1 MRAEARHQESW
12 RLSERAEVAAMSG
25 RGAPHLGIDHF
36 VIDHLGIDHFGID
49 HLVVD
54 HPDHRRRGKGINF

>member
-25 RGAPHLGIDHF
+25 RGAPHLGIDH
-36 VIDHLGIDHFGID
+36 
-49 HLVVD
+49 LVVD

>member
-25 RGAPHLGIDHF
+25 RGAPHLGIDHL
-36 VIDHLGIDHFGID
+36 VVD